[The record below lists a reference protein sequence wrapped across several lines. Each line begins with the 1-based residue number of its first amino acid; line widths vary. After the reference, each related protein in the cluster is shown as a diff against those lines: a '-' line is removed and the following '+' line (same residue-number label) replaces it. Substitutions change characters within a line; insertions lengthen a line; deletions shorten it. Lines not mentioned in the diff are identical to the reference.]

1 MRLPPEV
8 TSFLPQAVCK
18 LRKSLHGLKQV
29 ARQWYPKLAEVLY
42 TWGYKHSSNDYSLFY
57 KKSTHSVVFL
67 AIYVDDILLTGDDD
81 VEMTALKAYLD
92 DTFKIKDLGPIH
104 WIEVLPT
111 VGGLILT

>member
-1 MRLPPEV
+1 MDSNKLQGSGTLSWRRFCTLGV
-8 TSFLPQAVCK
+8 TNILLMTTPSST
-18 LRKSLHGLKQV
+18 RK
-29 ARQWYPKLAEVLY
+29 VL
-42 TWGYKHSSNDYSLFY
+42 TQ
-57 KKSTHSVVFL
+57 L